1 MYADNIYPICAN
13 IEVDYVKEDVD
24 ISWSFKLTNY

>member
-1 MYADNIYPICAN
+1 MHINNTYPINAN
-13 IEVDYVKEDVD
+13 IEVDYVREDVD